1 MCVWDRVAQ
10 NSVTL
15 FWMVFVWCDASKLF
29 VEVRFLLTFQSFVV
43 VEFGYIRTL
52 GSARSDF
59 FEELIWIKWKLVTK
73 PSAICVNRQNED
85 TFGFFF
91 SFVCWLLIGT
101 FLHKWLVYFFFDVF
115 FDIVSTDYFWRQTK
129 NIINWNI
136 FSDTTSFS
144 CFFVYSIQFNQ
155 KSSNHYYWIK
165 KSNQRVKDL
174 QWTLIINRI

>member
-1 MCVWDRVAQ
+1 
-10 NSVTL
+10 
-15 FWMVFVWCDASKLF
+15 MVFVWCDASKLF

-85 TFGFFF
+85 TFGFFSRLFVGCLSAHFYISDWFIFF
-91 SFVCWLLIGT
+91 S
-101 FLHKWLVYFFFDVF
+101 DVF
-115 FDIVSTDYFWRQTK
+115 FDIVSTDYFWRQKK